1 MKNVGHSCLKIG
13 KFNDAVQ
20 AYEEIMENQ
29 PEHSICF
36 NLFLCYYAMQD
47 NSRMKNV
54 FQQLCGIEFPEGDTE
69 DDLDNSQ
76 RDVTVKEDPLSKYLK
91 EKKSE
96 AISTITKAGRM
107 LAPLIQP
114 DNV

>member
-1 MKNVGHSCLKIG
+1 
-13 KFNDAVQ
+13 
-20 AYEEIMENQ
+20 MENQ
-29 PEHSICF
+29 PDHSICF

-47 NSRMKNV
+47 NNRMKTCFN
-54 FQQLCGIEFPEGDTE
+54 QLTSIEFPEGDVE
-69 DDLDNSQ
+69 DDLESSL
-76 RDVTVKEDPLSKYLK
+76 RDVTVKEDPLMQYLK
-91 EKKSE
+91 LKKKE